1 MATATPPYNLEQIHD
16 KILQI
21 SPGVA
26 PEGWGLLDENGEIS
40 DPTGTFSNAQIQA
53 AIDLVVFDENYG
65 IDADVLS
72 LRDRAVGVLD
82 QIIGGA
88 ELIDLTTQAGRD
100 NLLLAVKR
108 IAQIQRQILRAGEHV
123 DESVPVTQV

>member
-26 PEGWGLLDENGEIS
+26 PEGWGLLDEAGEIS

-53 AIDLVVFDENYG
+53 AIDLVVFDADYG

-82 QIIGGA
+82 QIIGGV
-88 ELIDLTTQAGRD
+88 ESIDLTTQAGRD

-108 IAQIQRQILRAGEHV
+108 IAQIQRQALRAGEHV
-123 DESVPVTQV
+123 DASVPVTQV